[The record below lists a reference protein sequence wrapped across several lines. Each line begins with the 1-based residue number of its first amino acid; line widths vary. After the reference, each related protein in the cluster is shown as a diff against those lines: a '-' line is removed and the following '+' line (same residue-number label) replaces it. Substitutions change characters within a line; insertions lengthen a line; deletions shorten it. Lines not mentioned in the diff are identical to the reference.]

1 MEGRLSKRSNKS
13 QTKANPS
20 PVLRRTP
27 EAMRL
32 IHWFRSDLRITDNT
46 SLLAACNAA
55 KRGVVTVY
63 VVSPEEWASH
73 DMAPIQVD
81 YRLRAL
87 AVVAED
93 LRALSI
99 PLRVLMAKKQAEI
112 PEMLVKL
119 AREVEAD
126 GICFNREYE
135 IDEARRDQRVM
146 DAFTRAGLRATGYV
160 DQTALAP
167 ELPRT
172 GNGTY
177 FTVFTPFKKA
187 WLKVIAEGKPIRVGG
202 KPKKQGQ
209 IAGVDWDVVPT
220 EVKGF
225 DSHIDEATRLKLWPA
240 GEHLAQQWLKDFIS
254 KRGKSYKDQRDIP
267 SVAGTSK
274 LSPALAIGT
283 ISPRQCLA
291 EAMEANDG
299 KLDGGEPGLSHWIG
313 EVIWREF
320 YVHVTVGFPRV
331 CMNRAFKRATDR
343 IEWSYDEKQFEAWKK
358 GMTGYPIVDAAMR
371 QLNATGWM
379 HNRLRMVAAMF
390 LTKDLFIDWRW
401 GEKYF
406 MQNLI
411 DGFLASNNG
420 GWQWSASTGTD
431 AAPYFRIFNPISQ
444 SEKFDPQ
451 GAFIRHYVPELKSLS
466 SDEIHDPA
474 PLTRSRCGYPMPI
487 VDHSKARDRV
497 FAAFKQADP
506 STPEPS
512 HLS

>member
-1 MEGRLSKRSNKS
+1 
-13 QTKANPS
+13 
-20 PVLRRTP
+20 
-27 EAMRL
+27 MRL
-32 IHWFRSDLRITDNT
+32 IHWFRSDLRVTDNT
-46 SLLAACNAA
+46 SLLAASHAA
-55 KRGVVTVY
+55 KRGVVAVY
-63 VVSPEEWASH
+63 VVSQEEWASH

-87 AVVAED
+87 RVVSED
-93 LRALSI
+93 LRGLGI
-99 PLRVLMAKKQAEI
+99 PLRILIARKQAEI
-112 PEMLVKL
+112 PTMLVKL
-119 AREVEAD
+119 AKEVEAD

-135 IDEARRDQRVM
+135 IDEARRDQQVM
-146 DAFTRAGLRATGYV
+146 DAFTRSGLRATAYV
-160 DQTALAP
+160 DQTALPP

-187 WLKVIAEGKPIRVGG
+187 WLKAMESAHPIRVGG
-202 KPKKQGQ
+202 KPRKQEV
-209 IAGVDWDVVPT
+209 IAGLGSDDVPT
-220 EVKGF
+220 EVEGF
-225 DSHIDEATRLKLWPA
+225 ACHIDEATRVKLWPA
-240 GEHLAQQWLKDFIS
+240 GEHVAMEWLKEFVS
-254 KRGKSYKDQRDIP
+254 KRGKAYKDQRDIP

-283 ISPRQCLA
+283 ISPRQCI
-291 EAMEANDG
+291 EAAMKANGG
-299 KLDGGEPGLSHWIG
+299 KADGGEPGLSHWIS

-343 IEWSYDEKQFEAWKK
+343 IEWNYDEKQFEAWKK

-451 GAFIRHYVPELKSLS
+451 GAFIRHYVPELKSVS
-466 SDEIHDPA
+466 SDEIHDPS

-497 FAAFKQADP
+497 FAAFKAADP
-506 STPEPS
+506 TTPEPS
-512 HLS
+512 HATER

>member
-1 MEGRLSKRSNKS
+1 M
-13 QTKANPS
+13 A
-20 PVLRRTP
+20 
-27 EAMRL
+27 
-32 IHWFRSDLRITDNT
+32 DNT
-46 SLLAACNAA
+46 SLLAASFGAR
-55 KRGVVTVY
+55 RGVVCVY
-63 VVSPEEWASH
+63 VVSPAEWAGH

-87 AVVAED
+87 AVVSQD
-93 LRALSI
+93 LQKLGI
-99 PLRVLMAKKQAEI
+99 PLRILHAANPRSI
-112 PEMLVKL
+112 PEMLVNL
-119 AREVEAD
+119 AREIEAD

-146 DAFTRAGLRATGYV
+146 DAFTRVGLRATAYV
-160 DQTALAP
+160 DQTALPP

-172 GNGTY
+172 GNRTY
-177 FTVFTPFKKA
+177 FTVFSPFKKA
-187 WLKVIAEGKPIRVGG
+187 WLKAMQAGRPIMAAGR
-202 KPKKQGQ
+202 PKKQEWITGLRSDDVPRQ
-209 IAGVDWDVVPT
+209 VAGFT
-220 EVKGF
+220 C
-225 DSHIDEATRLKLWPA
+225 HIDEATRVNLWPA
-240 GEHLAQQWLKDFIS
+240 GEHIAMEWLQEFVAN
-254 KRGKSYKDQRDIP
+254 RGKAYKEARDIP

-283 ISPRQCLA
+283 ISPRQCL
-291 EAMEANDG
+291 EAAISANGG
-299 KLDGGEPGLSHWIG
+299 KADGGEPGLSHWIS

-331 CMNRAFKRATDR
+331 CMNRAFKTVTDR
-343 IEWSYDEKQFEAWKK
+343 IEWSYDEQQFEAWKR

-444 SEKFDPQ
+444 SEKFDAQ
-451 GAFIRHYVPELKSLS
+451 GAFIRHYVPELKSVS
-466 SDEIHDPA
+466 SDEIHNPE

-497 FAAFKQADP
+497 FAAFKAADP